1 MQKTA
6 PWGHALPAPT
16 PPCRMRDQTSRRAAR
31 GGSTGAAATRGNSLD
46 LAGRLHFADPS
57 GPADR
62 GLTQELRQRRRKLRN
77 GGRRYLIAAKIR
89 L

>member
-1 MQKTA
+1 
-6 PWGHALPAPT
+6 
-16 PPCRMRDQTSRRAAR
+16 MRDQTSRRAAR

-57 GPADR
+57 GPTNR
-62 GLTQELRQRRRKLRN
+62 GFTWKLRQRRRKLRN
-77 GGRRYLIAAKIR
+77 GGWPYLIAAKIR